1 MPPSST
7 LPRPL
12 LLALAVLF
20 AAATSLFSLIWI
32 VYARSQPSADLG
44 IEFHFTPTKNMMRVL
59 RVTPDGAA
67 SRAGLEAGD
76 AIVSING
83 RPMTSPDPYF
93 DAITRGHPGEIVEL
107 SLLRRAASGSPT
119 DPPRNLTLAAT
130 LREFRGPTRPAT
142 SGKWAQWAALEL
154 IFLYPVLFLAVGFGV
169 LFLRLHDRNAWL
181 LALFFATF
189 IAAVPMF
196 HGQGL
201 IHPALRAFALAYK
214 VVFTALG
221 PPLFYFFFAVF
232 PTASPLERRAPWL
245 KWLLLG
251 LGLLIAIPMAA
262 MTLLA
267 GSSQALL
274 LFFDRIGV
282 DWTYTSTGGILSP
295 RPGSAAVILVSAG
308 GFGIVGL
315 GLFSLVWNALS
326 EPAPEARRKIRV
338 IVWGTL
344 IGFVPLL
351 LLWIAAVAAR
361 ESYLSYPFWVWAP
374 TVLVSFLLPC
384 SFAYAVVRHR
394 VMEIPAL
401 LKRSAR
407 YLLVQRGFMFV
418 MAAASVV
425 LTILFIEAYTLY
437 VQPRLGAPL
446 QAGVGVSVGFGVL
459 LAWAGAQAHR
469 RVTPHIDRAF
479 FRSAYDAR
487 QILQQLVEQSRAASG
502 QEQLAELL
510 ERELHQA
517 FHPKSLT
524 IYLETD
530 TGLLAVARGPA
541 LPGFATLEPE
551 HPVLAALV
559 KRGQPWDVPPLDAGG
574 TEALGTLAP
583 LAPDCLVPILGRDA
597 RLSGLIV
604 LGQRLSEEPYSGE
617 DLQLTASVAAQ
628 AAIAL
633 DSFRMAEKIAT
644 QREAER
650 RNALEIE
657 IAMQVQ
663 ARLFPQ
669 TSPPLATL
677 DYVGACIQARAV
689 GGDYYDFL
697 DLGQGRVGL
706 VLADISGKGIFAA
719 LLMANLQANLR
730 GQYAVALEDPARL
743 LESVNRQFCQSTGP
757 SLYATMFFSTYDDT
771 TRRLHYANCGHNAP
785 LLLRTNGSREWLH
798 STSTVL
804 GLFLDWTCELAE
816 VHLAPGDTLVVYS
829 DGVIDA
835 ATNEGERFGDDRLV
849 ELVTANN
856 HLAVQDLLEAI
867 VAKLQAYSGRDQ
879 EDDITLL
886 IARGR

>member
-1 MPPSST
+1 MPRSST

-20 AAATSLFSLIWI
+20 TAATSLFSLIWI
-32 VYARSQPSADLG
+32 VYSRAQPSADLG
-44 IEFHFTPTKNMMRVL
+44 IEFHFTPNKNMMRVL
-59 RVTPDGAA
+59 RVEPGGAA
-67 SRAGLEAGD
+67 ARAGLEAGD
-76 AIVSING
+76 AILAING
-83 RPMTSPDPYF
+83 RQMISPDPYF
-93 DAITRGHPGEIVEL
+93 DAVTRGRPGDTVNL
-107 SLLRRAASGSPT
+107 SLLRTPARGAPT
-119 DPPRNLTLAAT
+119 ETQQHLTVLAA
-130 LREFRGPTRPAT
+130 LRDFRGPSRPVT
-142 SGKWAQWAALEL
+142 SSQWAQWAALEL
-154 IFLYPVLFLAVGFGV
+154 IFLYPVLFLAVGCGV
-169 LFLRLHDRNAWL
+169 LFQRLHDRNAWL
-181 LALFFATF
+181 LALFFASF

-201 IHPALRAFALAYK
+201 IHPALRSFALSYK

-251 LGLLIAIPMAA
+251 LGLLIAVPMAA
-262 MTLLA
+262 MTMLA
-267 GSSQALL
+267 ASSQALL

-282 DWTYTSTGGILSP
+282 DWSYTSTGGILSP
-295 RPGSAAVILVSAG
+295 RPGNVAVLVASAS
-308 GFGIVGL
+308 GFGMVGL
-315 GLFSLVWNALS
+315 GLVSLVWNALS

-407 YLLVQRGFMFV
+407 YLLVQRGFLFLV
-418 MAAASVV
+418 AAASVA
-425 LTILFIEAYTLY
+425 LTVLFIEAYTRF

-446 QAGVGVSVGFGVL
+446 QAGVGASVGFGVL
-459 LAWAGAQAHR
+459 LAWAGAQAR
-469 RVTPHIDRAF
+469 RHVTPHIDRAF

-487 QILQQLVEQSRAASG
+487 QILQQLVEESRAAVG
-502 QEQLAELL
+502 QEQLGELL

-517 FHPKSLT
+517 FHPKSLL
-524 IYLETD
+524 IYLEKD
-530 TGLLAVARGPA
+530 AGPLAVSRGTPPA
-541 LPGFATLEPE
+541 GFETLAAD
-551 HPVLAALV
+551 HPVLVNLA

-574 TEALGTLAP
+574 AEELGSLAP

-597 RLSGLIV
+597 RLAGLIV
-604 LGQRLSEEPYSGE
+604 LGQRLSEEPYSDE
-617 DLQLTASVAAQ
+617 DLQLTASVATQ

-633 DSFRMAEKIAT
+633 DSIRMAEKIAT
-644 QREAER
+644 QREAEH
-650 RNALEIE
+650 RNSLEIE
-657 IAMQVQ
+657 IAKQVQ

-677 DYVGACIQARAV
+677 EYVGTCIQARAV

-697 DLGQGRVGL
+697 DLGQGRAGL

-730 GQYAVALEDPARL
+730 SQYAVALEDLARL

-757 SLYATMFFSTYDDT
+757 SLYATMFFSTYEDAA
-771 TRRLHYANCGHNAP
+771 RRLRYCNCGHNPP
-785 LLLRTNGSREWLH
+785 LLIRADGTREWLS

-804 GLFLDWTCELAE
+804 GLFPDWTCALAE
-816 VHLAPGDTLVVYS
+816 VKLAVGDTLVIYS

-835 ATNEGERFGDDRLV
+835 ATDEGERFNDDGLV
-849 ELVTANN
+849 ELVTANI
-856 HLAVQDLLEAI
+856 HLTVPDLLKAI
-867 VAKLQAYSGRDQ
+867 VAKLLSFSGSEQ